1 MDIACR
7 ILPRALATIASG
19 AVVAAAALPPLL
31 QRMGGP
37 PLPPALRH
45 CAAALAPHW
54 KGVALQRAARR
65 LVRFRARR
73 RRERVV
79 KSTTDGLLERAALE
93 RATAPAASPALLR
106 DMTLQ
111 ELCSFFNTEL
121 QEIKRLLLP
130 SGLQLPVAR
139 WDRSNCELM
148 RFAVSCNMLEVVGTY
163 QVYTWRFYPKAHPGD
178 DGA

>member
-7 ILPRALATIASG
+7 MVPRALTTIAAG
-19 AVVAAAALPPLL
+19 AVFAAAAAPPLL
-31 QRMGGP
+31 RCMGA
-37 PLPPALRH
+37 PALPSRLLH
-45 CAAALAPHW
+45 GAAAALAPHW
-54 KGVALQRAARR
+54 KAVALQRAVRR
-65 LVRFRARR
+65 LARFHARR

-106 DMTLQ
+106 DMTVQ

-130 SGLQLPVAR
+130 SGLQLPVTR
-139 WDRSNCELM
+139 WDRSNSELM
-148 RFAVSCNMLEVVGTY
+148 RFAVSCGMLEVCVT
-163 QVYTWRFYPKAHPGD
+163 VVV
-178 DGA
+178 